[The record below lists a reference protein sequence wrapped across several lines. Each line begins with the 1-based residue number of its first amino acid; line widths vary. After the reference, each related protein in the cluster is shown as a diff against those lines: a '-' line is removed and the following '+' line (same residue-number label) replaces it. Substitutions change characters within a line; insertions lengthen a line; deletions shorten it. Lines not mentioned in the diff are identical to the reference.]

1 VTELTGVSGQRP
13 AGTVIPFP
21 AVAPL
26 LERRPARWGLVS
38 RRPARWGLVSA
49 AAAGARGRRAIV
61 QIDGSHTVCLIA
73 DVPIVGDLIHGSA
86 PAVVDRVRVTRYGVV
101 RVFASRIV
109 TASVAD
115 RRSVDTDRRVHGS
128 GLAAN
133 ETRCPGDAT

>member
-1 VTELTGVSGQRP
+1 MTELTDVSGQRP

-26 LERRPARWGLVS
+26 LE

-61 QIDGSHTVCLIA
+61 QIDGSHTVCLVA

-86 PAVVDRVRVTRYGVV
+86 PAVVDRVRVTRDGVV

-115 RRSVDTDRRVHGS
+115 RRSVDANGF
-128 GLAAN
+128 AAD